1 MTMKAVGPLPDQP
14 PELRLAD
21 ALRDLIGGALAEWQP
36 PTPAPSLAVARAVPP
51 QGRPEGRPCEMT
63 MHVHLTERERGVI
76 NLVARGLGTGEIGSH
91 VYLSERTVKNHVASV
106 LAKLN
111 ACNRAHAVAIA
122 LRMGLIDPTLDEL
135 LGMEPTDKEG
145 EKRP

>member
-1 MTMKAVGPLPDQP
+1 MTVEAVGPLPDQP

-36 PTPAPSLAVARAVPP
+36 PTPAPSLAVARSEQSQCQAEK
-51 QGRPEGRPCEMT
+51 RPNEVT
-63 MHVHLTERERGVI
+63 MHVHLTEREREV
-76 NLVARGLGTGEIGSH
+76 LDLMARGLSTVEIGSR
-91 VYLSERTVKNHVASV
+91 VYLSERTVKSHVASV

-111 ACNRAHAVAIA
+111 ASNRAHAVAIA

-135 LGMEPTDKEG
+135 LGLDRSQSERSTK
-145 EKRP
+145 

>member
-1 MTMKAVGPLPDQP
+1 MTMEAVGSLPDQP

-21 ALRDLIGGALAEWQP
+21 ALRDLIGSALAEWRP
-36 PTPAPSLAVARAVPP
+36 PPSAPSLTVARAAEP
-51 QGRPEGRPCEMT
+51 QAQLGERSVQVT
-63 MHVHLTERERGVI
+63 MPVHLTGRERDV
-76 NLVARGLGTGEIGSH
+76 LDLLARGLGTAEIGAR

-111 ACNRAHAVAIA
+111 ATNRAHAVAIA

-135 LGMEPTDKEG
+135 LGLD
-145 EKRP
+145 RPQSERSTR